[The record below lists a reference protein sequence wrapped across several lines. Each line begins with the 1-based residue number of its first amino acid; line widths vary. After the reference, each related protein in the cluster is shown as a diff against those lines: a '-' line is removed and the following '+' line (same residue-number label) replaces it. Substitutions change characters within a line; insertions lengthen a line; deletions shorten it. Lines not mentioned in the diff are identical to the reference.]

1 MVRSSAAECD
11 VEASAAA
18 REDGLGDGAV
28 CRASATQRDVEAGR
42 GPHNALVRARVRVRV
57 KVWVRVR
64 VRVRI
69 VGLGLWGE
77 GKG

>member
-11 VEASAAA
+11 VEATAAA

-42 GPHNALVRARVRVRV
+42 GPHNTLVRVRVRVRV
-57 KVWVRVR
+57 KVWVR

>member
-11 VEASAAA
+11 VEATAAA

-42 GPHNALVRARVRVRV
+42 GPHNTL
-57 KVWVRVR
+57 VRVR

-69 VGLGLWGE
+69 VGLGLWG
-77 GKG
+77 